1 MLLRAL
7 TSRVTATWFTRSEN
21 VKVQEK
27 GNAQRNKGTVLG
39 YSSITTESGL
49 ADNVVGTIEDVDDSF
64 GIVDNGIIYG
74 VSDDQKTIS
83 LDGSNTN
90 EITKDTVVLY
100 VDTKDHKGYANG
112 EIQEADD
119 FGSGKIAN
127 VMYKLD
133 GTAKDSDVA
142 LLIVDVKNNL
152 HGAFKYN
159 FGADANAADINL
171 ALSKGDVTISGALD
185 TMTLNVPANTTLTIA
200 AAQTNDVTI
209 NVAKGATLKVP
220 NGTLVGANGAFTA
233 AGDVTVNTASGK
245 TQISSAADLTLNSN
259 VSLQNGDKI
268 TLTGSAKL
276 LAKQAGI
283 TLHIVNSGNVSVMVN
298 NFYNDT
304 SDATADGVAH
314 ENCTYT
320 WTASGTGS
328 LTSDGWVK
336 T

>member
-1 MLLRAL
+1 MLLL
-7 TSRVTATWFTRSEN
+7 
-21 VKVQEK
+21 
-27 GNAQRNKGTVLG
+27 
-39 YSSITTESGL
+39 
-49 ADNVVGTIEDVDDSF
+49 
-64 GIVDNGIIYG
+64 
-74 VSDDQKTIS
+74 
-83 LDGSNTN
+83 
-90 EITKDTVVLY
+90 
-100 VDTKDHKGYANG
+100 
-112 EIQEADD
+112 
-119 FGSGKIAN
+119 
-127 VMYKLD
+127 
-133 GTAKDSDVA
+133 
-142 LLIVDVKNNL
+142 
-152 HGAFKYN
+152 
-159 FGADANAADINL
+159 
-171 ALSKGDVTISGALD
+171 TISGALD

-304 SDATADGVAH
+304 SDATADGVAN